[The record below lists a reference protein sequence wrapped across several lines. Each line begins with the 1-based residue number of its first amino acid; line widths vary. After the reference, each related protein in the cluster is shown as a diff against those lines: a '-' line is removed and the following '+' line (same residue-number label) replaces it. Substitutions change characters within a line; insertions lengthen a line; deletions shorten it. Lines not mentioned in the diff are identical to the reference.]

1 MADVQIQ
8 QTPDAGTGG
17 ASWVWA
23 LVVLVLVAL
32 VAWFLFG
39 GGLNRTNTTRIDIN
53 TPGEVSTPA
62 PSNAA
67 PSTPA
72 PAPSAGGGA
81 TTKKP

>member
-8 QTPDAGTGG
+8 QTPEASGG
-17 ASWVWA
+17 ASWVWG

-39 GGLNRTNTTRIDIN
+39 GGLHRTSTTKVDIN
-53 TPGEVSTPA
+53 VPGEVVP
-62 PSNAA
+62 A

-72 PAPSAGGGA
+72 PAAPAPA
-81 TTKKP
+81 PKKP

>member
-8 QTPDAGTGG
+8 QTPEAGGSS
-17 ASWVWA
+17 SWVWG

-53 TPGEVSTPA
+53 APGEVAAPVTP
-62 PSNAA
+62 A

-72 PAPSAGGGA
+72 PATPEP
-81 TTKKP
+81 KKP

>member
-8 QTPDAGTGG
+8 QTPDAGSGG
-17 ASWVWA
+17 ASWVWG

-53 TPGEVSTPA
+53 APGEVAAPA
-62 PSNAA
+62 NPA

-72 PAPSAGGGA
+72 PAP
-81 TTKKP
+81 KKP